1 MAKVIVRGVSPT
13 YKTLA
18 DGTRKTDW
26 YHRGTGA
33 RLPGEKGSLEFLAA
47 FVEAERL
54 APRDV
59 ANVAALIR
67 DYFLSNR
74 FQKNAKGRAK
84 ADSTK
89 KEYRRIGTV
98 LETEFGK
105 MPIKAVE
112 SPRVRGVFIDYQ
124 EGIAIDRPREADNRL
139 TVLSL
144 ILSHAVNKG
153 KISRNPLERFDRMYS
168 ADRSDLIWEQA
179 DITRFMDGA
188 PPELQRVII
197 LAIHTGQRYGDLIT
211 PRWSDYDGKTIRLR
225 QNKTD
230 ARVIIPCTAALQR
243 MFASTPRHGP
253 FILTRADG
261 RPWHTPNDDKALAKA
276 WHRRMDAAGF
286 YPGGWD
292 MMTKAEKRLCLRFND
307 LRGTAVTLLSEAG
320 ATVPQIC
327 AITGHTLQSATR
339 ILAKYLAMTEALSS
353 AAIRLFENAPATAF
367 ANEMQTDNSG
377 GAGAVRKEQG
387 NQ

>member
-1 MAKVIVRGVSPT
+1 MAKVTLKGVFPT

-18 DGTRKTDW
+18 DGTRATYW

-33 RLPGEKGSLEFLAA
+33 RLPGEKGSAEFLAA

-54 APRDV
+54 APRDT

-67 DYFLSNR
+67 DYLLSPRFLKNR
-74 FQKNAKGRAK
+74 KGK
-84 ADSTK
+84 TK
-89 KEYRRIGTV
+89 SIKTVKEYRRLATV
-98 LETEFGK
+98 LEAEFGT
-105 MPIKAVE
+105 MPIKALE
-112 SPRVRGVFIDYQ
+112 SPKVRGVFIDYQ
-124 EGIAIDRPREADNRL
+124 ERIGIDREREADNRL

-144 ILSHAVNKG
+144 IFGYAMDKG
-153 KISRNPLERFDRMYS
+153 RISRNPLERFERMYS
-168 ADRSDLIWEQA
+168 ADRSERIWTEA
-179 DITRFMDGA
+179 DITLFMDGA
-188 PPELQRVII
+188 APELQRTII

-211 PRWSDYDGKTIRLR
+211 LRWSDYDGATIRLR
-225 QNKTD
+225 QNKTA
-230 ARVIIPCTAALQR
+230 ARVSIPCTAALQR
-243 MFASTPRHGP
+243 MLEATPRHGP

-261 RPWHTPNDDKALAKA
+261 RPWHTALDDKALAKA
-276 WHRRMDAAGF
+276 WHRRMEDAGF
-286 YPGGWD
+286 YPDGWD
-292 MMTKAEKRLCLRFND
+292 NMTKAEKRDCLRFND
-307 LRGTAVTLLSEAG
+307 LRGTAATLLSEAG

-367 ANEMQTDNSG
+367 ANQMQTDTSG
-377 GAGAVRKEQG
+377 DFGARKKAKG